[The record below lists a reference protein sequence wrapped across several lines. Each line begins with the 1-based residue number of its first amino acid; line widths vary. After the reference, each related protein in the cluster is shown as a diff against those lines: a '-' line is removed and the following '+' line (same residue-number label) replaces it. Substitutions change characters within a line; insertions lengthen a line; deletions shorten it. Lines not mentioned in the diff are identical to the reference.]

1 MKRLRPLLPLVVGAA
16 LSSCAIGAPPG
27 FSDGDSWSFPLVGP
41 LEHGIYLTPVKI
53 NGKGPWLFA
62 IDPDLGVSAV
72 DAGIQTELQLLPE
85 PGIQVLNQDDHLKP
99 FARARVNEIAV
110 GDLTVR
116 NRVVFVKPPMT
127 IRGRWVRG
135 VLGRDVI
142 APSLI
147 LAIDRDRGMATLA
160 AQGHLNPPTEAK
172 KIEYR
177 LVRDRYLAKVK
188 INDKHEAV
196 MHLDI
201 GNGVSELWAAKQK
214 EFHLPRI
221 PKRSVVRDEFGF
233 TRETETVG
241 IAAKI
246 KAGQLETNGFELAP
260 MVDKRIQES
269 AYDGELGQTLFF
281 PYNLVINWHK
291 KSFWLKPRTQDVVGT
306 AKERMRRWG
315 DRFDGCSF
323 AACVKIELEPIG
335 GVTCPDAVE
344 ASSAP
349 EGEAGDGAVA
359 NAEGQP
365 DVPPASQPAEACV
378 PKAPEMYQMRIGREA
393 MAQDLEYEITFL
405 AVDDQGI
412 PIGTSALTASL
423 PRGADTVF
431 HPITD
436 ASYAKAKA
444 FLVIDMSPFPRPC
457 DKVGGGY
464 RCVWAA
470 E

>member
-1 MKRLRPLLPLVVGAA
+1 MNLLRPLLALLLGGA
-16 LSSCAIGAPPG
+16 LCSCAIGAPPG
-27 FSDGDSWSFPLVGP
+27 FSDGDTWGFPLVGP
-41 LEHGIYLTPVKI
+41 LEQGIYLTPVKI

-99 FARARVNEIAV
+99 FARARVNEIAL

-147 LAIDRDRGMATLA
+147 FSIDRDRGMGYLST
-160 AQGHLNPPTEAK
+160 QGHLKPPPEAK

-177 LVRDRYLAKVK
+177 LVRDRFLAKVK
-188 INDKHEAV
+188 LNDKHEAV
-196 MHLDI
+196 MHLDV
-201 GNGVSELWAAKQK
+201 GNGVSSLWAAKQK
-214 EFHLPRI
+214 EFGLPRI
-221 PKRSVVRDEFGF
+221 PKQSLVRDEFGF
-233 TRETETVG
+233 SRETDTVG
-241 IAAKI
+241 IAAKVKI
-246 KAGQLETNGFELAP
+246 GEIQASGVELTP
-260 MVDKRIQES
+260 MVDQRIQES
-269 AYDGELGQTLFF
+269 AYDGEIGQTFFF
-281 PYNLVINWHK
+281 PYNLVINWHHTT
-291 KSFWLKPRTQDVVGT
+291 FWLKERTQDIVGT

-315 DRFDGCSF
+315 SRFDTCAF
-323 AACVKIELEPIG
+323 AACVKIELDPVG
-335 GVTCPDAVE
+335 GVTCPEPA
-344 ASSAP
+344 ATT
-349 EGEAGDGAVA
+349 GDSG
-359 NAEGQP
+359 
-365 DVPPASQPAEACV
+365 DPASADADADSEADPTPAAPTAAECV
-378 PKAPEMYQMRIGREA
+378 AKAPDMYQLRIGREA
-393 MAQDLEYEITFL
+393 MAKDLEYEITFL
-405 AVDDQGI
+405 AVNEEGV
-412 PIGTSALTASL
+412 PIGSNALTASL
-423 PRGADTVF
+423 PRGAETVF

-436 ASYAKAKA
+436 ASYANAKA
-444 FLVIDMSPFPRPC
+444 FLVVDMSPFPRPC